1 MKAMWQRLE
10 TCDSLWSVGFRLAVA
25 TGCLTLAA
33 VVSSSAA
40 YASCATEAMASPYAF
55 IGTVISTEKDDRI
68 ATVITDSGRQVKVL
82 GTPDTSWFSKSYTS
96 VDRRYA
102 VAGRYEFHPI
112 NAESPYQDD
121 RCTATH
127 QLAGPRLRPL
137 EPTTDLLPAWLP
149 VDEQAGFVGYLLF
162 FGPVTAATALLIF
175 VGRKAFRLLT
185 THGPHNGD

>member
-1 MKAMWQRLE
+1 MKAMCQRLE

-40 YASCATEAMASPYAF
+40 YASYATEAMASPYAL

-121 RCTATH
+121 ICTATH

-149 VDEQAGFVGYLLF
+149 TSKQVSWDISCSSA
-162 FGPVTAATALLIF
+162 
-175 VGRKAFRLLT
+175 R
-185 THGPHNGD
+185 

>member
-1 MKAMWQRLE
+1 
-10 TCDSLWSVGFRLAVA
+10 
-25 TGCLTLAA
+25 
-33 VVSSSAA
+33 
-40 YASCATEAMASPYAF
+40 MASAYAF

-68 ATVITDSGRQVKVL
+68 ATVITDSGRQVKVI
-82 GTPDTSWFSKSYTS
+82 GTPYTSWFSKSYTS

-102 VAGRYEFHPI
+102 VAGRYQFHPI

-127 QLAGPRLRPL
+127 QLAGPIRRPL
-137 EPTTDLLPAWLP
+137 EPTTDRLPAWLP

-162 FGPVTAATALLIF
+162 FGPVTAAMALLIF
-175 VGRKAFRLLT
+175 VGRKAFRRLT